1 MLARST
7 TKPTTSSAPAER
19 QGIPLVPFHT
29 CRRCYEVKCD
39 PRKFTDGYGAVL
51 DRSTVCY
58 NANASVVIQ
67 IVDACPCSYPG
78 NYYSNKRWCCGD
90 VDHIDMSVWAFEK
103 LADLKWGVIALK
115 YRPVPCNYVP
125 AKPAPKPAK
134 VTPGIPPPRGAQHP

>member
-1 MLARST
+1 ML
-7 TKPTTSSAPAER
+7 PTER

-67 IVDACPCSYPG
+67 IVVGGPTCLEG
-78 NYYSNKRWCCGD
+78 
-90 VDHIDMSVWAFEK
+90 
-103 LADLKWGVIALK
+103 
-115 YRPVPCNYVP
+115 
-125 AKPAPKPAK
+125 
-134 VTPGIPPPRGAQHP
+134 TPGCRASQWPTTLQLCGFR